1 MFGYDFLLDRKGEV
15 WLLEVNSSPS
25 MDKSNFVLERM
36 IKEMS
41 ESYIDALLL
50 TRTNAKLTKF

>member
-50 TRTNAKLTKF
+50 TRTNAKLTKG

>member
-1 MFGYDFLLDRKGEV
+1 MFGYDFLLDEQGGV

-25 MDKSNFVLERM
+25 MDKSNQVLENL

-41 ESYIDALLL
+41 IDYINTLLAV
-50 TRTNAKLTKF
+50 RNNNK